1 MTDNDLLHWGNVY
14 KYCLVS
20 FPKVFPACSR
30 ERLESFVSF
39 VLQLE
44 VCGMVTSQLLL
55 LLFWRARLKARH
67 LCSLQR
73 GTAVRGS
80 GYLGANGL
88 KLL

>member
-20 FPKVFPACSR
+20 FPKVFPACR
-30 ERLESFVSF
+30 EHLESFVSF

-55 LLFWRARLKARH
+55 LLPWRARLKARH